1 MMAGNTRNPTQ
12 EDVARA
18 AGVSQALV
26 SYVLNDSLKF
36 AVPEATRQ
44 RILNSARE
52 LGYVPN
58 RAARN
63 LRTRKTYTI
72 TCVIPDITNPFY
84 PDFARGIQDTADER
98 GYDLVLYNTDGHA
111 EKEAKCLR
119 AVAQGSADGVIGV
132 FFHTN
137 ATGLAPLLTRGFPI
151 VRLEATRKAAGSL
164 PLDNI
169 YVDSVAGARTAVTYL
184 IERGHRRIA
193 MISGQ
198 SGPHPARLRGYREA
212 LEVHGLAFT
221 DELVAS
227 GDFRE
232 RGGYHAMQQLLALT
246 PRPTA
251 VFAANDEMA
260 MGALLA
266 LGEAGVAVP
275 GELAVVGF
283 DDIPTARLTN
293 PPLTTVA
300 QFQYRLG
307 RRAAEL
313 LLERLAGTAPSQ
325 GRSEELPY
333 TLVVRGSA

>member
-1 MMAGNTRNPTQ
+1 MP
-12 EDVARA
+12 
-18 AGVSQALV
+18 
-26 SYVLNDSLKF
+26 
-36 AVPEATRQ
+36 
-44 RILNSARE
+44 
-52 LGYVPN
+52 
-58 RAARN
+58 
-63 LRTRKTYTI
+63 
-72 TCVIPDITNPFY
+72 
-84 PDFARGIQDTADER
+84 ARGGTGQRRWDHRRFLSHER
-98 GYDLVLYNTDGHA
+98 D
-111 EKEAKCLR
+111 R
-119 AVAQGSADGVIGV
+119 A
-132 FFHTN
+132 
-137 ATGLAPLLTRGFPI
+137 APLLTRGFPI
-151 VRLEATRKAAGSL
+151 VRLEATRKAAGPL
-164 PLDNI
+164 PLDSI

-221 DELVAS
+221 DALVAS

-232 RGGYHAMQQLLALT
+232 RGGYHAMRRLLALT

-283 DDIPTARLTN
+283 DDIPIARLTN

-307 RRAAEL
+307 QRAAEL
-313 LLERLAGTAPSQ
+313 LLERLAGTAPPRAGARNS
-325 GRSEELPY
+325 RTHWWCAALPGVAGAKPA
-333 TLVVRGSA
+333 TRWKGWR